1 MTVSEIKKI
10 SICPIE
16 QVENIANFVI
26 ELAKSEK
33 GFEHFSISNNG
44 FLQLKDF
51 ISRQLNEKLLIGDNI
66 EQISTAEF
74 SKQAIITFKYLTGM
88 LEYREYKKKI
98 DDEKISEFLLK
109 NHIPRENVLPSNR
122 LGKLNPSDC
131 ETLQDWPDK
140 RLPSNGVSGK
150 LENAGEFI
158 RRIYASGLYNE
169 EKYGRLHLADLRK
182 INPKLYQ
189 AIIQWLKRN
198 PNERL
203 EMLGSKAE
211 EVESRLESYDQ
222 GEPLGFV
229 ALSRIHSIKARRK
242 RSNKLLVDLVI
253 K

>member
-1 MTVSEIKKI
+1 MTVSKIKEI
-10 SICPIE
+10 SIYPIE

-26 ELAKSEK
+26 NLVKSEK
-33 GFEHFSISNNG
+33 GFEHFSISDNG
-44 FLQLKDF
+44 LIQLKDF
-51 ISRQLNEKLLIGDNI
+51 ISQQLSAKLLLGDNI
-66 EQISTAEF
+66 EQISTSEF
-74 SKQAIITFKYLTGM
+74 SKQAIITFIYLTRM

-109 NHIPRENVLPSNR
+109 NHMPRENVLPFDR
-122 LGKLNPSDC
+122 LGKLEPSDC
-131 ETLQDWPDK
+131 AALQDWPDK

-169 EKYGRLHLADLRK
+169 EKYGRLQLANLRK

-198 PNERL
+198 PNENL

-242 RSNKLLVDLVI
+242 RSNKLLAHLVI
-253 K
+253 E